1 MAGISVHGLEA
12 LTSALDLDSVA
23 GLMLVDGAG
32 LAKRHVPS
40 FPADCAALVM
50 NMNSSEMAAE
60 VKAALSSVYPSSHL
74 VKLLDRDGEV
84 DEIALADL
92 GEKFAPMVY
101 IAPLGVGTSFEAFYE
116 IVAHLRA
123 PDGCPWDKEQTH
135 LSLRKH
141 LLEESYE
148 TLAAMDEENPAK
160 MREEFGDLLL
170 QIVLN
175 AQIGD
180 EYSEFTMTEVLQ
192 GIYEKIVRRHPHVF
206 GDLKVEGVGEV
217 LSNWEKL
224 KAAERTSGGEHEK
237 GILDGLPAAL
247 PALNQ
252 AQEFQE
258 RAARVGFDWPE
269 IDGVL
274 EKVREEI
281 EEVRNTSDPEQL
293 AEELGDLFFALVNLA
308 RWKEVNA
315 EDALREASLKFR
327 RRFKHIEK
335 RAREM
340 QKPMQEMSL
349 EELDGLWNEAKKI
362 EKENRERE

>member
-1 MAGISVHGLEA
+1 MPGISLHDLMAVASSLE
-12 LTSALDLDSVA
+12 LDSISC
-23 GLMLVDGAG
+23 LTLVDGVD

-40 FPADCAALVM
+40 FPADSPALMTNVNNAEIAAG
-50 NMNSSEMAAE
+50 
-60 VKAALSSVYPSSHL
+60 VKTTLSNVYPSFHIL
-74 VKLLDRDGEV
+74 KLFDIHGKVEEIVLRD
-84 DEIALADL
+84 LADR
-92 GEKFAPMVY
+92 FSPIIY
-101 IAPLGVGTSFEAFYE
+101 IAPLGGGASFEAFYE

-123 PDGCPWDKEQTH
+123 PDGCPWDREQTH

-148 TLAAMDEENPAK
+148 TLAAMDEEDPAK

-175 AQIGD
+175 AQIGG
-180 EYSEFTMTEVLQ
+180 EHGLYTMTEILQ
-192 GIYEKIVRRHPHVF
+192 GIYDKIVRRHPHVF
-206 GDLKVEGVGEV
+206 GDLKVDGVGQV

-224 KAAERTSGGEHEK
+224 KAAERKSGGEQAK

-269 IDGVL
+269 VGNVL

-281 EEVRNTSDPEQL
+281 DEVQAASNPQHL
-293 AEELGDLFFALVNLA
+293 VEELGDLFFVLVNLA
-308 RWKEVNA
+308 RWKGVNA
-315 EDALREASLKFR
+315 EDALRQANLKFK

-335 RAREM
+335 RVREM
-340 QKPMQEMSL
+340 GKSMEELSL
-349 EELDGLWNEAKKI
+349 EEMDGFWDEAKRA
-362 EKENRERE
+362 EKGG

>member
-1 MAGISVHGLEA
+1 MAGISMDELAQIV
-12 LTSALDLDSVA
+12 SALELDSLSRLV
-23 GLMLVDGAG
+23 LVDGTE
-32 LAKRHVPS
+32 LAKRHIPP
-40 FPADCAALVM
+40 FPADIPALVM
-50 NMNSSEMAAE
+50 GIDHKEIAAG
-60 VKAALSSVYPSSHL
+60 VKAVLSSVYPASHGLRL
-74 VKLLDRDGEV
+74 VHSVEKIEEIRLRD
-84 DEIALADL
+84 LATR
-92 GEKFAPMVY
+92 FAETIYAP
-101 IAPLGVGTSFEAFYE
+101 PLGVGTSFEAFYE

-135 LSLRKH
+135 LTLRKH

-148 TLAAMDEENPAK
+148 ALAAMDENDPAK

-175 AQIGD
+175 AQIAG
-180 EYSEFTMTEVLQ
+180 EYGEFTMTEILQ
-192 GIYEKIVRRHPHVF
+192 GIHDKIVRRPPHVF
-206 GDLKVEGVGEV
+206 GNLKVDGVGEV
-217 LSNWEKL
+217 LSNWEEL
-224 KAAERTSGGEHEK
+224 KAAERKAEGETEK

-281 EEVRNTSDPEQL
+281 DEVQRASNPEELSD
-293 AEELGDLFFALVNLA
+293 ELGDLFFALVNLA

-315 EDALREASLKFR
+315 EDALREASLKFK

-340 QKPMQEMSL
+340 QKPMPTMSL
-349 EELDGLWNEAKKI
+349 EELDGLWNEAKRI
-362 EKENRERE
+362 ERGK

>member
-1 MAGISVHGLEA
+1 MPGISLHNLESLA
-12 LTSALDLDSVA
+12 SALELDSVST
-23 GLMLVDGAG
+23 LMLVDGAE

-40 FPADCAALVM
+40 FPPDAAALVM
-50 NMNSSEMAAE
+50 NIAE
-60 VKAALSSVYPSSHL
+60 DETASRAKAVLLCAYPLFHPL
-74 VKLLDRDGEV
+74 KLLDSKGKVE
-84 DEIALADL
+84 EILLQDL
-92 GEKFAPMVY
+92 GEKFAPFVY
-101 IAPLGVGTSFEAFYE
+101 IAPLGAGTSFEAFYE

-135 LSLRKH
+135 LTLRKH

-175 AQIGD
+175 AQIGG
-180 EYSEFTMTEVLQ
+180 EGQEFTMTEVLQ
-192 GIYEKIVRRHPHVF
+192 GIYDKIVRRHPHVF
-206 GDLKVEGVGEV
+206 GDLKVDGVGQV

-224 KAAERTSGGEHEK
+224 KAAERASEGEHEK

-281 EEVRNTSDPEQL
+281 EEVRSASNAQQL
-293 AEELGDLFFALVNLA
+293 AEELGDLFFVLVNLA

-315 EDALREASLKFR
+315 EDALREANLKFK
-327 RRFKHIEK
+327 RRFKYIEK

-349 EELDGLWNEAKKI
+349 EEMDSLWNEAKGMDG
-362 EKENRERE
+362 RG